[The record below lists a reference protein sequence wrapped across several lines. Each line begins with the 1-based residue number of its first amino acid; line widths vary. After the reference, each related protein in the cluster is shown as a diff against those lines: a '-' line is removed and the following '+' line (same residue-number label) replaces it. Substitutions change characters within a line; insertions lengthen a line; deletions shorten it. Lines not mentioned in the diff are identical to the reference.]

1 MELFCVCSLFVSYCL
16 MSLHLHPITVF
27 VCLFVFYSR
36 AKQRKKSHEVQ
47 NQHLRKQSF
56 RYSDIQWWD
65 IQELS
70 YLKALMIGLGGGF
83 GSGSCWCSA
92 AVPHAYLQQA
102 GEAVGWWLRG
112 PVETAGHQPAPE
124 TVVPIVPSASRG
136 WWKGMLQSLSL
147 WWFVCFQR

>member
-1 MELFCVCSLFVSYCL
+1 MELFCVCSLFVSHCL

-36 AKQRKKSHEVQ
+36 AKQRKKCHEVQ

-102 GEAVGWWLRG
+102 GEAVG
-112 PVETAGHQPAPE
+112 
-124 TVVPIVPSASRG
+124 
-136 WWKGMLQSLSL
+136 
-147 WWFVCFQR
+147 